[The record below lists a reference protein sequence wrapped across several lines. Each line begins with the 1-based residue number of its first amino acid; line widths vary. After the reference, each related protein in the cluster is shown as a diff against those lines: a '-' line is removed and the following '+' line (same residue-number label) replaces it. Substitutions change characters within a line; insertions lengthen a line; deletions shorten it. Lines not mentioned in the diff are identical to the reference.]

1 MININSRHYV
11 SRILLDEFE
20 RLGLTRSLEELT
32 IKEINELSK
41 RLIERINKEE
51 SQDEPPF

>member
-1 MININSRHYV
+1 MTINKYFL
-11 SRILLDEFE
+11 SRILIDEFE
-20 RLGLTRSLEELT
+20 RIGLSRSFEELT